1 MADFKPF
8 GAAVNKKLQELAQNE
23 LFVTINGDTL
33 YEIYLAAFPPGTNPM
48 FRIKALEGAA

>member
-8 GAAVNKKLQELAQNE
+8 GAAVNKKLQQLAQNE

-33 YEIYLAAFPPGTNPM
+33 YEIYLAA
-48 FRIKALEGAA
+48 RIKALEGAA